1 MIADDMILKYDLAH
15 NSSGGSSTAA
25 S

>member
-1 MIADDMILKYDLAH
+1 MIADDMILKYDFAH
-15 NSSGGSSTAA
+15 NSSGGPCTAA